1 MKLIAFAHGLIE
13 HRSDITTHYP
23 EPYIEWY
30 DKGRS
35 IATRLRGKQMSRI
48 MIDSYPNKWH
58 YYLSQLA
65 GTPCAQCAIC
75 GQIYVYWETED
86 LECHTEQHETE
97 NN

>member
-1 MKLIAFAHGLIE
+1 MTE
-13 HRSDITTHYP
+13 ITVTRNVFTIRELP
-23 EPYIEWY
+23 
-30 DKGRS
+30 DKAGALEQVRPDT
-35 IATRLRGKQMSRI
+35 ILGGIMATKTI
-48 MIDSYPNKWH
+48 PAWH

-65 GTPCAQCAIC
+65 GTPCAECLTC